1 MLLVDCYKLLEIA
14 PDADEKT
21 IRKAWRLKT
30 RDVHPDTNKSVESS
44 DGFLELKSALDTL
57 LDPTKR
63 LQHDRHF
70 GYYEKPK
77 NQDAHAKQQF
87 SDYQKNKAENL
98 VKTWSSDYEKA
109 MSMREEQRQRIIDSH
124 KRRNLI
130 VLIAVGIALA
140 AIGAA
145 VFILFAGH

>member
-1 MLLVDCYKLLEIA
+1 MLLIDCYKLLDI
-14 PDADEKT
+14 PSDADEKA

-30 RDVHPDTNKSVESS
+30 REVHPDTNQSIESS
-44 DGFLELKSALDTL
+44 DGFLELKAAYDTL
-57 LDPTKR
+57 LDPAKR

-109 MSMREEQRQRIIDSH
+109 MSMREEQRQRTIDSH

-130 VLIAVGIALA
+130 VLIAVSVALA

-145 VFILFAGH
+145 VFFVIAN